1 MWTFWVCDSS
11 FQVGYFFYGRWM
23 TFKFFPLVVWPFC
36 SLNDKASRNEFNLQH
51 IHSARLSSEC
61 TPWEPPARGLVCRQL
76 WRRRKGLA
84 RLSVGVRGWRREVV
98 QRAASLICEK
108 PGVNISGSHD
118 LCHND
123 PTALFYRES
132 CHRRYVRWTD
142 ERGCVPIKLDL
153 WTSMSVNLNP
163 FWISHSFQREN
174 TRGRWELSKLKE
186 LTEGGHRPLSGSR
199 RWGLWLQRLQP
210 LEAWLQVP
218 PKGLKVWRQISW
230 KERRSGFILGWHWG
244 LNHGSKCFGPESL
257 LSDSSVLSQEDK
269 APRETMSHLGNT
281 QDLIQLMTWGWMGAV
296 YVNHCTRRTDGLWV
310 PEKWAWGMSLPLFSL
325 WHSATHLPFPPLGS
339 MATVFPSVSLT
350 SSPGPW
356 FKNQIASSTW
366 PVTFLISLVLL

>member
-1 MWTFWVCDSS
+1 
-11 FQVGYFFYGRWM
+11 M
-23 TFKFFPLVVWPFC
+23 TFKFFRLVVLPFC
-36 SLNDKASRNEFNLQH
+36 SLNDKAFRNEFNLQH
-51 IHSARLSSEC
+51 ICCARLSSEC
-61 TPWEPPARGLVCRQL
+61 TPREPPARGLVCRQL

-123 PTALFYRES
+123 PAALFYRES
-132 CHRRYVRWTD
+132 SHRRHVRWTD
-142 ERGCVPIKLDL
+142 EHGCVPIKLDL
-153 WTSMSVNLNP
+153 WTSMSDVNLNP
-163 FWISHSFQREN
+163 FWISHTFHSFQREN
-174 TRGRWELSKLKE
+174 TRGRWELSKSKE

-210 LEAWLQVP
+210 PEAWLQVP

-230 KERRSGFILGWHWG
+230 KERRRGFILGWHWG
-244 LNHGSKCFGPESL
+244 LNRGSKCFGPESL
-257 LSDSSVLSQEDK
+257 LSGSSVLSQEDK

-296 YVNHCTRRTDGLWV
+296 YVNHCTRRKDGLWV
-310 PEKWAWGMSLPLFSL
+310 PAKSAQGMSSPLFSL

-356 FKNQIASSTW
+356 FKNQIASSTR
-366 PVTFLISLVLL
+366 PVTFLISLILL